1 MNKDKA
7 MFLPIGKNSDENGFS
22 LIEVIIALVIL
33 MVAVLGIFA
42 AFTFATTYNAGNSR
56 RSQALSV
63 LQEEVEILRSA
74 KFTHDKTDNYAITS
88 PDNGRRDL
96 TGGTKATRIVT
107 SKGDL
112 GSYSVQTII
121 DNDPFTDGVQNEV
134 QAPNSTLKEITV
146 IVTPRTVNGSWVTSF
161 PTKFVFR
168 RVRAN

>member
-7 MFLPIGKNSDENGFS
+7 AFLPSARKKEEKGFT
-22 LIEVIIALVIL
+22 LIEVIIALVLL

-42 AFTFATTYNAGNSR
+42 AFTFATTFNAGNSR

-74 KFTHDKTDNYAITS
+74 KFTRDKTDNYAIAS

-96 TGGTKATRIVT
+96 TGGTKPTRTVT
-107 SKGDL
+107 SKGDSA
-112 GSYSVQTII
+112 SYSVQTII
-121 DNDPFTDGVQNEV
+121 DNDPFTDGIQDEI
-134 QAPNSTLKEITV
+134 QKPKTTLKEITV
-146 IVTPRTVNGSWVTSF
+146 IVTPLAVSGSWLTAF